1 MSAVPAVISEPS
13 SDGSMAIELLA
24 LFGLVLGDSLGVPVP
39 GDSALLVA
47 GGLAADG
54 RFPLWAVV
62 VVATAAAIIGDAI
75 AYEAGRHGG
84 RRILARDG
92 RFAERRRA
100 LLSRAERFYAR
111 YGLVAVFL
119 LKFVPGVRAVSAVTA
134 GTSHMPRRSFAIVN
148 ALACLTWTTLTASI
162 AYAAGPTGALV
173 LALAGLTIACIALVV
188 GAVARRRRTARPGPA
203 TTP

>member
-1 MSAVPAVISEPS
+1 MSAVPAVIPKFGAG
-13 SDGSMAIELLA
+13 GSTAVELTA
-24 LFGLVLGDSLGVPVP
+24 LFVLVLGDSLGVPVP
-39 GDSALLVA
+39 GDSALIVA
-47 GGLAADG
+47 GGLAAEG

-62 VVATAAAIIGDAI
+62 AVATTAAIIGDTI

-84 RRILARDG
+84 RRILGRDG

-111 YGLVAVFL
+111 HGLLAVFL

-148 ALACLTWTTLTASI
+148 ALACLTWTTLSASI
-162 AYAAGPTGALV
+162 AFAAGPTGALV
-173 LALAGLTIACIALVV
+173 LAAVGVAITAVALVL
-188 GAVARRRRTARPGPA
+188 GAARRRRATRPQLDAAR
-203 TTP
+203 